1 MGVAVSALF
10 NPVLDSKRMFK
21 KEWLLVNQI
30 LFFFFWSSFL
40 LVIFLG
46 LFVNELLEW
55 TPFLFSLY
63 RNCYAEG
70 HWCAPKHQPLPF
82 LSLYSESF
90 YSVVTD
96 LLKFVSLCSQNPWF
110 ILSYYCCLSWWLLFI
125 FPKWKLPSV
134 QSLGLSPSLRSVSVK
149 IVLQSTVI
157 TYTPSV
163 NNSKLALTFLLS
175 SNAPFSKTQ

>member
-1 MGVAVSALF
+1 MSALF

-30 LFFFFWSSFL
+30 LFLSSFL

-55 TPFLFSLY
+55 TPFLFSVY
-63 RNCYAEG
+63 WNSYAEG
-70 HWCAPKHQPLPF
+70 HWHAPKHQPLPF
-82 LSLYSESF
+82 LSRYSESF
-90 YSVVTD
+90 YSVVND
-96 LLKFVSLCSQNPWF
+96 PLRFVSLCSQNPWF

-125 FPKWKLPSV
+125 FPKWKVSCL

-149 IVLQSTVI
+149 VVLQSTVI
-157 TYTPSV
+157 TCTTSV